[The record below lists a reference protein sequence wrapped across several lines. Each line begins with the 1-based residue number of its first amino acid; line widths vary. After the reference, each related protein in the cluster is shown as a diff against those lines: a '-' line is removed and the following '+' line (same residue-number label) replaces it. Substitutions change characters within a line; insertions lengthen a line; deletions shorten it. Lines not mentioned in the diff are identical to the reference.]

1 MRKERRPQESSSLGR
16 PSPTQGADP
25 QHLPPVVDDDGDDED
40 EDGGGGGE
48 DDGECL
54 CPPGQELLLVPCSLL
69 LDSHDPE
76 PRQQPGTTVR
86 SSDDGEVDLHLVQ
99 PLLLKVER
107 SGESE
112 HPHLALGGHRELVQD
127 VRVLLRQLVNHLW
140 SCD

>member
-1 MRKERRPQESSSLGR
+1 MRREQHPQESSSLGR

-25 QHLPPVVDDDGDDED
+25 QHLPPVVDDDGDDDD

-86 SSDDGEVDLHLVQ
+86 SDDGGVDLHLVQ
-99 PLLLKVER
+99 PLLLEVER

-112 HPHLALGGHRELVQD
+112 HPHLPLRGHRELVQD
-127 VRVLLRQLVNHLW
+127 VWVLLRQLVNHLW